1 VRNVTIKGLLAHKL
15 RLALTALAIVLGV
28 TFISGTFILTDT
40 LQNTFTTLFGNIY
53 AKVDFQV
60 RGVAQLGSGANATR
74 NELPE
79 SLLAT
84 VRGVPGVAAAE
95 PEVTGY
101 AQFVAPD
108 GKAIATGGGAPT
120 LGVAFDPDQQISPLH
135 LIAGGPPVTSDD
147 VVMDAGTAQKYGFTV
162 GDRVRILSAGPT
174 RTFTITGITEFG
186 TANNLAGA
194 TLAAFTLPT
203 AQAIALQT
211 GKVDD
216 INVVTAPGASKAAVQ
231 QAIATALPP
240 GVEVV
245 TGQTVVNESTD
256 SVNQALSFFSTALLV
271 FAFISLFVGA
281 FTIYNTFSI
290 IVGQRTRELALLR
303 IVGASRRQ
311 VFGSVLAEAAIT
323 GFVSSVIGLGL
334 GVLAALGLQALL
346 RGFGVTLPPGSLV
359 FEPRTVL
366 VGLVV
371 GVGVTVLSAIGPAR
385 GAVRIP
391 PVAALDDRQSAASA
405 SLRHRF
411 IWGTVLALAGAVLL
425 GAGLARPAIQLVGL
439 GAAALFIGVATLS
452 PALARPLSSVIGRPL
467 PRLLGVAGKLGR
479 ENSMRSPR
487 RTAQTAAALMV
498 GLALV
503 SAMAVFGASL
513 SKSATSSADQA
524 LSADLIVTPTGS
536 GELSDSVPATA
547 SAVPGVTATTAFY
560 QGRFDFGSSLTS
572 LTAVSTE
579 HLADTVILRMTAGTP
594 AALAAGQL
602 LIDSTTATSKHLAV
616 GDTVHARFTRT
627 GPATLRV
634 GGVYQANALIG
645 SYLVS
650 AAFFLAHFPAQPP
663 GGLLLR
669 TGGSTAVDNAVTRA
683 LAPYPNVQVQT
694 RAQFEQAQVSSVNQL
709 LGLVYALLGL
719 AVIIALIGIVNTL
732 MLSVFER
739 TREIGLLRAVGM
751 RRRQVRVMVR
761 SEAVIL
767 AIFGAIIGIVIGT
780 ALGLALV
787 SSLRQQGITDTAV
800 PVTSLLIFLLLSA
813 VLGLVA
819 ASWPARR
826 AAKLDVLAAIAAEL
840 PHGGSSPR
848 RRPKS
853 LPPPYGTRGRSATR
867 PQVNGLEEGGLLA
880 GGELVQHRGGRVS
893 GPAGPGWP

>member
-1 VRNVTIKGLLAHKL
+1 MRKVTIKGLLAHKL

-28 TFISGTFILTDT
+28 TFISGTFVLTDT
-40 LQNTFTTLFGNIY
+40 LQNTFTVLFGNIY
-53 AKVDFQV
+53 PKVDFQV
-60 RGVAQLGSGANATR
+60 RGAAQLGTGANATR

-84 VRGVPGVAAAE
+84 VRGVAGVQAAQGQ
-95 PEVTGY
+95 VTGY
-101 AQFVAPD
+101 AQFVARD
-108 GKAIATGGGAPT
+108 GKAISTGGAPT
-120 LGVAFDPDQQISPLH
+120 LAVAFDPDQQISPLH
-135 LIAGGPPVTSDD
+135 LIAGGPPATPDD
-147 VVMDAGTAQKYGFTV
+147 VVMDAGTAQKYDFAV
-162 GDRVRILSAGPT
+162 GDRVRILSAGPP
-174 RTFTITGITEFG
+174 RTFTITGIAEFG

-194 TLAAFTLPT
+194 TLAAFTLPV
-203 AQAIALQT
+203 AQAIAQEP
-211 GKVDD
+211 GKLDA

-231 QAIATALPP
+231 QAIARALPP

-245 TGQTVVNESTD
+245 TGQTVASENTS

-323 GFVSSVIGLGL
+323 GLVSSVIGLGL

-366 VGLVV
+366 IGLAV

-405 SLRHRF
+405 SLRRRF
-411 IWGTVLALAGAVLL
+411 IWGTAVAVIGAVLL
-425 GAGLARPAIQLVGL
+425 GLGLAKPAIQLVGI

-524 LSADLIVTPTGS
+524 ISADLIVTATGS
-536 GELSDSVPATA
+536 GQLSNSVPATA
-547 SAVPGVTATTAFY
+547 SAVPGVTASSVVY
-560 QGRFDFGSSLTS
+560 QGPFEFQNTLTS
-572 LTAVSTE
+572 LTAVSTD

-594 AALAAGQL
+594 AALAQGEL
-602 LIDSTTATSKHLAV
+602 LIDSTTATSKHLSV
-616 GDTVHARFTRT
+616 GDSVHARFART
-627 GPATLRV
+627 GPAMLRI
-634 GGVYQANALIG
+634 GGIYQANALIG

-650 AAFFLAHFPAQPP
+650 AAFFGAHYSPQPP
-663 GGLLLR
+663 GALLLR
-669 TGGSTAVDNAVTRA
+669 TNGAAVDNAVTKA
-683 LAPYPNVQVQT
+683 LAPYQNLQVQT
-694 RAQFEQAQVSSVNQL
+694 RAQFEQSQVSTVNQL

-751 RRRQVRVMVR
+751 RRRQVRVMIR

-767 AIFGAIIGIVIGT
+767 AIFGAIVGIVIGT

-787 SSLRQQGITDTAV
+787 ASLRQQGITDTAV
-800 PVTSLLIFLLLSA
+800 PVTSLLIFLLLA
-813 VLGLVA
+813 ALLGLVA

-826 AAKLDVLAAIAAEL
+826 AARLDVLAAIAAE
-840 PHGGSSPR
+840 
-848 RRPKS
+848 
-853 LPPPYGTRGRSATR
+853 
-867 PQVNGLEEGGLLA
+867 
-880 GGELVQHRGGRVS
+880 
-893 GPAGPGWP
+893 